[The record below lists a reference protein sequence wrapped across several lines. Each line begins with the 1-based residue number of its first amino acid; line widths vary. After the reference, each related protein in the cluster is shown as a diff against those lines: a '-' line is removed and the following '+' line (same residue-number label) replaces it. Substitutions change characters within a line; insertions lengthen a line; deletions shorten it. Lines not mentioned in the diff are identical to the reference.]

1 MFDITSKLISAMD
14 IVTMGIS
21 SVDQLA
27 PYIRDIQTAFN
38 NYPNLPHNF
47 EGITMVKK
55 WIEFFA
61 NKTATDELSEAEL
74 RQLKFDI
81 ETIMNQFNQFLR
93 NN

>member
-1 MFDITSKLISAMD
+1 VFDITSKLISAMD
-14 IVTMGIS
+14 IVSMGIS

-27 PYIRDIQTAFN
+27 PYVRDIQTAFN

-47 EGITMVKK
+47 DGIQVVRK
-55 WIEFFA
+55 WIDFFA
-61 NKTATDELSEAEL
+61 NKSATDELNEGEL

-93 NN
+93 SN